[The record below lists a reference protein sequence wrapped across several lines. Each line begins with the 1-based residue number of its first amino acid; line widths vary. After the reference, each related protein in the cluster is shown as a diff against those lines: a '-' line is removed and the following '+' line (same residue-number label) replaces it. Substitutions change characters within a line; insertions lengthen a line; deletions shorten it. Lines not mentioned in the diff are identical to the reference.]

1 MVSKYLILLSSL
13 LPGSFAGGFMAG
25 NDPKKRKR
33 SIDWSAIAFVASL
46 CLIAFLYGFAANEL
60 DLPPKE
66 QMRQAMSAF
75 KAINLIE
82 DDLPTG
88 LERIDPKRG
97 PSTAVTQLDP
107 AAGRE
112 LLLITGGTN
121 RDSARCPKFGCLAS
135 IIDRSGKVLRS
146 WPLPLDALFDGVRG
160 FAGDVKLSNFYP
172 IGLGLL
178 RDGSLVATFHIR
190 NAYPYAVGIARIDPD
205 GKVLW
210 KHVDSA
216 HHWFRVGPDERIYA
230 PVQIRRQMKHTP
242 GAAVEIRCPYV
253 VYDEGVRIY
262 GPDGSVERTV
272 MITDML
278 IRNGYPGMIYSVR
291 DDCDPIHL
299 NSVDLVTTEIARR
312 IPGASAGDL
321 LVSLREQSAVMLFD
335 PVSEKIKRI
344 VSGRTAAQHSAKF
357 LPDGSVL
364 VFDNQGGSR
373 SMGGSRILRL
383 NLIDGSAQTVFPTKA
398 SKPVLPFFSVDGGTV
413 VPSPDGKR
421 AMISSKK
428 ESRDIEV
435 DLATGRPLWSMTHVF
450 DVGPLMNAG
459 GEPVAGYFAA
469 YGSYYLTREQTQALR
484 RNEAGSKPA
493 GR

>member
-1 MVSKYLILLSSL
+1 M
-13 LPGSFAGGFMAG
+13 GGD
-25 NDPKKRKR
+25 DPKRRKR
-33 SIDWSAIAFVASL
+33 SMDWSAVAFVASL
-46 CLIAFLYGFAANEL
+46 CLVAFLYGFASNEL
-60 DLPPKE
+60 GLPPKD

-88 LERIDPKRG
+88 LERIDRKLRP
-97 PSTAVTQLDP
+97 PLAVRQLDP
-107 AAGRE
+107 GAGSE

-121 RDSARCPKFGCLAS
+121 RDSGRCPKFGCLAS
-135 IIDRSGKVLRS
+135 IIDRSGKVLHS
-146 WPLPLDALFDGVRG
+146 WPLPLDALFDGVQG
-160 FAGDVKLSNFYP
+160 FAGNVKLSNFYP
-172 IGLGLL
+172 IGLGII

-190 NAYPYAVGIARIDPD
+190 NAYPYAVGIARIDRR

-210 KHVDSA
+210 KHIDSA

-230 PVQIRRQMKHTP
+230 PIQVRRHMKHAP
-242 GAAVEIRCPYV
+242 GTAVEFRCPYV

-262 GPDGSVERTV
+262 SPDGSVERTV
-272 MITDML
+272 MITEML

-321 LVSLREQSAVMLFD
+321 LVSLREQSAIMLFD
-335 PVSEKIKRI
+335 PVSEKVKRL
-344 VSGRTAAQHSAKF
+344 VAGRTAAQHSAKF
-357 LPDGSVL
+357 LPDGTVL
-364 VFDNQGGSR
+364 AFDNQGGSR
-373 SMGGSRILRL
+373 SVGGSRIVRL
-383 NLIDGSAQTVFPTKA
+383 NLVDGSAQTVFPTKA
-398 SKPVLPFFSVDGGTV
+398 SGSVLPFFSVDGGTV

-428 ESRDIEV
+428 ESRDIEI
-435 DLATGRPLWSMTHVF
+435 DLATGRPLWSMTHVL
-450 DVGPLMNAG
+450 DVGPLMKAG

-469 YGSYYLTREQTQALR
+469 YGSYYLTKDQTRALHL
-484 RNEAGSKPA
+484 NEAGSGTA